1 MNKLI
6 LIRHG
11 EAEHL
16 LHGMVGG
23 WTDTQLTALGR
34 EQARRTGEKLLH
46 QLSNTPV
53 YLLGSDLSRACET
66 AEIIGA
72 ILNTKPVIVE
82 DLRELNNGAAA
93 TLSKEEAEKLALP
106 MTEPI
111 IDWIPYP
118 NAESW
123 RMMHTRLS
131 NFMDKIALDN
141 NEVVIIVS
149 HSNAI
154 IALIHW
160 WLSFPPE
167 MFNRSFDIQ
176 PCSITHLRI
185 NEWQEKTIAKLN
197 DTAHLD

>member
-53 YLLGSDLSRACET
+53 YLLSSDLSRACET

-72 ILNTKPVIVE
+72 ILNTKPVIAE

-93 TLSKEEAEKLALP
+93 SLSKEEAEA
-106 MTEPI
+106 
-111 IDWIPYP
+111 
-118 NAESW
+118 
-123 RMMHTRLS
+123 
-131 NFMDKIALDN
+131 
-141 NEVVIIVS
+141 
-149 HSNAI
+149 
-154 IALIHW
+154 
-160 WLSFPPE
+160 
-167 MFNRSFDIQ
+167 
-176 PCSITHLRI
+176 
-185 NEWQEKTIAKLN
+185 
-197 DTAHLD
+197 